1 MELHYL
7 KLFNTLAT
15 ELSFSKTAN
24 LLYISQPAVS
34 IQIKKLEEELGFKL
48 FNRSG
53 KNLHLTGNG
62 KLLYEYTKKIFLIVD
77 EAETVFTN
85 KSGNIKGFV
94 EIAASNTPGSYILP
108 RILGEFKY
116 AYPDVVA
123 NLHISNTYE
132 VEKLALENR
141 VDFAVN
147 GGEMDYSSYLV
158 VEKLSGENVIIV
170 ASPSDKLAQYEY
182 INKCKD
188 LEHTKFIAHGKNS
201 NLYALVESIID
212 DLDIPVDIHM
222 TLGHIDAIK
231 QAVLAGIG
239 ISAMPAST
247 VKMEL
252 ELGLLKQLKVM
263 NKRWVYPYNLIHHK
277 RRQLSPAAKK
287 LMELVTDRMKAL
299 N

>member
-1 MELHYL
+1 MELHHL

-34 IQIKKLEEELGFKL
+34 IQIKKLEDELGLKL
-48 FNRSG
+48 FDRSG
-53 KNLHLTGNG
+53 KNLHLTGHG
-62 KLLYEYTKKIFLIVD
+62 KLLYEYTKKIFLILD

-85 KSGNIKGFV
+85 QSSKIKGFV
-94 EIAASNTPGSYILP
+94 EIAASNTPGTYILP
-108 RILGEFKY
+108 KILGEFKEL
-116 AYPDVVA
+116 YPEVVT
-123 NLHISNTYE
+123 NLHVGNTYE

-147 GGEMDYSSYLV
+147 GGEMTYSSYLI
-158 VEKLSGENVIIV
+158 VEKLMEDNVILV
-170 ASPSDKLAQYEY
+170 ASPKDRFAQCEY
-182 INKCKD
+182 INECED
-188 LEHTKFIAHGKNS
+188 LEGAKFIAHGKNS

-212 DLDIPVDIHM
+212 DLDIPVNIYM

-231 QAVLAGIG
+231 QAVIAGVG
-239 ISAMPAST
+239 ISAMPISS

-252 ELGLLKQLKVM
+252 EMGILKQLKV
-263 NKRWVYPYNLIHHK
+263 KGKKWSYPYNLIYHK
-277 RRQLSPAAKK
+277 RRQISPAAKK
-287 LMELVTDRMKAL
+287 MMELLIERMKDM